1 MDNNTCPE
9 DVGPVKKTTPAPRE
23 KVWLASDVHRTS
35 PVPYS
40 DVDTTTAKPGTS
52 TVRAPRAQ
60 STKRQGRS
68 MVTSE
73 GAVISEARLGTIPYM
88 AAWMMFLY
96 VLLALQMNLALAL
109 SDHDRQVFAY
119 NYGNASGIQAYDT
132 VERNH
137 CCDLKPAPWRH

>member
-1 MDNNTCPE
+1 MTR
-9 DVGPVKKTTPAPRE
+9 PAPRE
-23 KVWLASDVHRTS
+23 NVWLASNVHQTN

-52 TVRAPRAQ
+52 TVRVPRAQ

-68 MVTSE
+68 MVASE

-109 SDHDRQVFAY
+109 SDHDKQVIAY
-119 NYGNASGIQAYDT
+119 DCGNPSGIQAYDT
-132 VERNH
+132 IGVILTRS
-137 CCDLKPAPWRH
+137 LTTLTLT